1 MATALLCLMVFCNT
15 FSVGAFGP
23 LLPEIARAQRLA
35 DWQLGVIAGAFG
47 FARTLLDIPA
57 GRLAGR
63 RLGATLV
70 AAPLFLLAGAL
81 LLGSAGPVAVLAL
94 GRFLIGVGHALGMV
108 GGLTALL
115 QRGEGAAFR
124 LNTFE
129 FSGMLGIL
137 GGITLAGLLPA
148 AWSWNRSFLV
158 VCSPQLVVLALLPV
172 FWRRFSRK
180 PGHMP
185 SQPAIPGVTDA
196 GANWPPIVTGMFV
209 VGAVIAFAWSS
220 VSQFLIPLRGTREFG
235 LDRAGN
241 SWMLAIPQVV
251 DLVVL
256 LPVGYLADRL
266 GRRVLLGA
274 VCLALGAG
282 TVFVGLGPFPLFV
295 VGSAL
300 FGLGLA
306 GWMLPLGLIREHTPL
321 PALGWRMGLY
331 RVGVDAGI
339 FLGPLVS
346 GILGEVGAGY
356 FAGLIGVVAF
366 AAGVRLLATSA
377 GSAAPG
383 PRRA

>member
-1 MATALLCLMVFCNT
+1 MTTALLCLMIFCNT
-15 FSVGAFGP
+15 FSIGGFGP
-23 LLPEIARAQRLA
+23 LLPEIARAQGLA
-35 DWQLGVIAGAFG
+35 DWQLGVLAGAFG

-57 GRLAGR
+57 GGLAGR

-70 AAPLFLLAGAL
+70 AAPLFLLAGVL
-81 LLGSAGPVAVLAL
+81 LLGSAGPLAIL
-94 GRFLIGVGHALGMV
+94 VTGRFLIGAGHALGMV
-108 GGLTALL
+108 AGLTALL
-115 QRGEGAAFR
+115 ERGEGAAFR

-137 GGITLAGLLPA
+137 GGITLVGLLPP

-158 VCSPQLVVLALLPV
+158 VCGPQLAVLALLPI
-172 FWRRFSRK
+172 FWRRFSAGGGRVR
-180 PGHMP
+180 PE
-185 SQPAIPGVTDA
+185 PAAPA
-196 GANWPPIVTGMFV
+196 GAAAGVKWPPIVAGMFV
-209 VGAVIAFAWSS
+209 VGAVIALAWSS

-241 SWMLAIPQVV
+241 SWMLAIPQIV

-266 GRRVLLGA
+266 GGRVVLGA

-282 TVFVGLGPFPLFV
+282 TFFVGLGPFPLFV
-295 VGSAL
+295 AGGAL

-306 GWMLPLGLIREHTPL
+306 GWMLPVGVIREHTPL
-321 PALGWRMGLY
+321 GALGWRTGLY

-356 FAGLIGVVAF
+356 FVGLIGLVTLL
-366 AAGVRLLATSA
+366 AGVRLLWS
-377 GSAAPG
+377 
-383 PRRA
+383 R

>member
-1 MATALLCLMVFCNT
+1 MSTALLCLMIFCNT

-23 LLPEIARAQRLA
+23 LLPEIARAQRLS
-35 DWQLGVIAGAFG
+35 DRQLGVLAGAFG
-47 FARTLLDIPA
+47 LSRMLLDVPA
-57 GRLAGR
+57 GRLVGR
-63 RLGATLV
+63 RLGAALV
-70 AAPLFLLAGAL
+70 AAPLFLFVGVL
-81 LLGSAGPVAVLAL
+81 LLGTAGPFELLVLA
-94 GRFLIGVGHALGMV
+94 RFLIGVGHALGMV

-115 QRGEGAAFR
+115 TRDEGGAFR

-137 GGITLAGLLPA
+137 GGIMVTGLLPA
-148 AWSWNRSFLV
+148 AWSWNRALLV
-158 VCSPQLVVLALLPV
+158 ACSPQLVVLALLPV
-172 FWRRFSRK
+172 YGRRFSDQDRLA
-180 PGHMP
+180 PDREP
-185 SQPAIPGVTDA
+185 SAPAPSIAPP
-196 GANWPPIVTGMFV
+196 WPPIVTGMFV

-241 SWMLAIPQVV
+241 SRMLGIAQIV
-251 DLVVL
+251 DLAAL

-266 GRRVLLGA
+266 GRRVVLGG

-295 VGSAL
+295 LGSAL

-306 GWMLPLGLIREHTPL
+306 GWMLPIGVIREHTSVSG
-321 PALGWRMGLY
+321 LGWRTGLY

-346 GILGEVGAGY
+346 GLLGEAGAGY
-356 FAGLIGVVAF
+356 FVGLVGLVTL
-366 AAGVRLLATSA
+366 AAGVHLLWSRL
-377 GSAAPG
+377 
-383 PRRA
+383 R

>member
-1 MATALLCLMVFCNT
+1 MTTALLCLMIFANT

-35 DWQLGVIAGAFG
+35 DWQLGALAGAFG
-47 FARTLLDIPA
+47 FARALLDIPA

-63 RLGATLV
+63 HLGLALV
-70 AAPLFLLAGAL
+70 ATPLFLLVGVL
-81 LLGSAGPVAVLAL
+81 LLGSAGPLEILVL

-115 QRGEGAAFR
+115 KRGEGVAFR

-129 FSGMLGIL
+129 FSAMLGIL
-137 GGITLAGLLPA
+137 GGVMAAGLLPA

-158 VCSPQLVVLALLPV
+158 ACSPQLVVLALLPV
-172 FWRRFSRK
+172 YWRRFSDERQGESTPQAK
-180 PGHMP
+180 PLP
-185 SQPAIPGVTDA
+185 PEAPLKWQ
-196 GANWPPIVTGMFV
+196 PIVTGMFV

-220 VSQFLIPLRGTREFG
+220 VSQFLIPLRGSREFG

-241 SWMLAIPQVV
+241 SRILAIPQVV

-256 LPVGYLADRL
+256 LPVGYAADRL
-266 GRRVLLGA
+266 GRRAVLGW
-274 VCLALGAG
+274 VCLALGVG
-282 TVFVGLGPFPLFV
+282 TVFVGLGPFPLFIL
-295 VGSAL
+295 GSGL

-306 GWMLPLGLIREHTPL
+306 GWMLPVGVIREHTPVG
-321 PALGWRMGLY
+321 ALGWRTGLY

-346 GILGEVGAGY
+346 GLLGEAGARY
-356 FAGLIGVVAF
+356 FVGLIGVVTLV
-366 AAGVRLLATSA
+366 AGARLLW
-377 GSAAPG
+377 G
-383 PRRA
+383 RLR

>member
-1 MATALLCLMVFCNT
+1 MIFCNT
-15 FSVGAFGP
+15 FSIGAFGP
-23 LLPEIARAQRLA
+23 LLPEIARAQRLP
-35 DWQLGVIAGAFG
+35 DWQLGVLAGAFG

-70 AAPLFLLAGAL
+70 AAPLFLLVGVL
-81 LLGSAGPVAVLAL
+81 LLGSAWPIEVLVL

-115 QRGEGAAFR
+115 ERGEGAAFR

-129 FSGMLGIL
+129 FAAMLGIL
-137 GGITLAGLLPA
+137 GGIIAAGSLPA

-158 VCSPQLVVLALLPV
+158 ACSPQLVVIALLPA
-172 FWRRFSRK
+172 FWRQF
-180 PGHMP
+180 PGGRRGEPRPQTEP
-185 SQPAIPGVTDA
+185 SLPEAPLKWQ
-196 GANWPPIVTGMFV
+196 PIVTGMFV

-220 VSQFLIPLRGTREFG
+220 VSQFLIPLRGAREFG

-241 SWMLAIPQVV
+241 SRMLALPQVV
-251 DLVVL
+251 DLIAL
-256 LPVGYLADRL
+256 LPVGYVADRL
-266 GRRVLLGA
+266 GRRMILGW
-274 VCLALGAG
+274 VCLALGIG

-295 VGSAL
+295 LGTGL

-306 GWMLPLGLIREHTPL
+306 GWMLPIGVIREHTRVG
-321 PALGWRMGLY
+321 ALGWRTGLY

-346 GILGEVGAGY
+346 GFLGDVGARY
-356 FAGLIGVVAF
+356 FVALIGGLTL
-366 AAGVRLLATSA
+366 AAGARLLW
-377 GSAAPG
+377 
-383 PRRA
+383 PRRL

>member
-1 MATALLCLMVFCNT
+1 MATALLCLMIFCNT
-15 FSVGAFGP
+15 FSIGAFGP

-35 DWQLGVIAGAFG
+35 DWQLGVLAGAFG
-47 FARTLLDIPA
+47 FARVVLDIPA

-70 AAPLFLLAGAL
+70 AAPLFLVAGVL
-81 LLGSAGPVAVLAL
+81 LLGSAGPIAILTL

-115 QRGEGAAFR
+115 ERGEGAAFR

-129 FSGMLGIL
+129 FAGMLGIL
-137 GGITLAGLLPA
+137 GGVSAVGLLPE
-148 AWSWNRSFLV
+148 AWNWNRSFLV
-158 VCSPQLVVLALLPV
+158 VCSPQLVILALLPV
-172 FWRRFSRK
+172 FWRRFSTRDG
-180 PGHMP
+180 PTRPEARGP
-185 SQPAIPGVTDA
+185 VGGED
-196 GANWPPIVTGMFV
+196 GATWPPIVTGMFV
-209 VGAVIAFAWSS
+209 VGTIIAFAWAS
-220 VSQFLIPLRGTREFG
+220 VSQFLMPLRGTREFG

-266 GRRVLLGA
+266 GRRAVLGA

-282 TVFVGLGPFPLFV
+282 TFFVGVGPFPLFV
-295 VGSAL
+295 LGSAL

-306 GWMLPLGLIREHTPL
+306 GWMLPVGVLREHTPL
-321 PALGWRMGLY
+321 HALGRRTGLY

-346 GILGEVGAGY
+346 GLLGEVGAGY
-356 FAGLIGVVAF
+356 FVGLIGVVTLV
-366 AAGVRLLATSA
+366 AGARLLW
-377 GSAAPG
+377 
-383 PRRA
+383 R